1 MLPEQS
7 TRKQILRRSVKLSK
21 NSVLCDGRKPLSNE
35 GCSVGTGGLDKLPEL
50 PVGSFTVAAI
60 LPAAKKSAGC
70 FGGFDKLTAG
80 RFVFKGIFT
89 FGFGSTSGGGVRAAL
104 RTMLVVGTGR
114 GGDRPLDREN
124 CTKVKAPKTAVC
136 TAMVVIHAQNAM
148 LPRRVPET
156 ILWFFNKG
164 KKHSVIFFRPFYS
177 TISTCE

>member
-1 MLPEQS
+1 M
-7 TRKQILRRSVKLSK
+7 
-21 NSVLCDGRKPLSNE
+21 D
-35 GCSVGTGGLDKLPEL
+35 
-50 PVGSFTVAAI
+50 SFGVAAI
-60 LPAAKKSAGC
+60 LPEAKKSAGC
-70 FGGFDKLTAG
+70 FGGFDTSTLLSAGKLTAG

-104 RTMLVVGTGR
+104 RTRLAVGTGR

-148 LPRRVPET
+148 LLRRAPET

-164 KKHSVIFFRPFYS
+164 KRHSVMLFSAFLFYDFHLRIGRRQYVVDENCVAVMQAD
-177 TISTCE
+177 TAL